1 MDPTSLAG
9 KFYKFD
15 DGAVITVIQVK
26 KTDED
31 RGSYLVTYLTQQGPN
46 LPRKLVLPIQE
57 FIGHYGHLFGLVDE
71 DNNTN
76 Q

>member
-1 MDPTSLAG
+1 MNPFDLAG
-9 KFYKFD
+9 KFYRFD
-15 DGAVITVIQVK
+15 DGAKITIVQVK

-31 RGSYLVTYLTQQGPN
+31 RGGYLVTYHTEQGPN

-57 FIGHYGHLFGLVDE
+57 FIGHYGHLFGLTD
-71 DNNTN
+71 DDTN